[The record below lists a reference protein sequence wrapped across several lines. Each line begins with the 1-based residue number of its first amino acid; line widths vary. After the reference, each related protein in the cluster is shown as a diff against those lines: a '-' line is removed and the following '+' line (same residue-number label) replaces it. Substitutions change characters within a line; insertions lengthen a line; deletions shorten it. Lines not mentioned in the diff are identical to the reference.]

1 LKFIKREVTAI
12 EKNPP
17 DRKCIFTGEKRCKSE
32 LVRFVV
38 GPDKVLVPD
47 ILGRLP
53 GKGLWLKSSRNVIS
67 DACKKN
73 VFSRHASTPIMVPED
88 LIGLVEGLL
97 RKRCLEI
104 FSLAKRAGQLVGG
117 YEKVRSILLIE
128 KVGVLFMASDTAKD
142 GKNKISGLAISAPT
156 INCFSGSEL
165 GAAIGR
171 ERLVHAV
178 IKPGGF
184 TQKILSETSRLL
196 GFCDNTPIYKLNK

>member
-1 LKFIKREVTAI
+1 VQAI
-12 EKNPP
+12 EKDLL
-17 DRKCIFTGEKRCKSE
+17 DRKCIFTGEKRRKSE

-38 GPDKVLVPD
+38 GPDKVIVPD
-47 ILGRLP
+47 IVGRLP
-53 GKGLWLKSSRNVIS
+53 GKGFWLKSSKSVIF

-73 VFSRHASTPIMVPED
+73 IFARHARTSVTVPED

-104 FSLAKRAGQLVGG
+104 FGLAKRAGQMVGG

-128 KVGVLFMASDTAKD
+128 KVGVLFMASDIAKD
-142 GKNKISGLAISAPT
+142 GKNKISGLATGATI

-178 IKPGGF
+178 IRPGGF
-184 TQKILSETSRLL
+184 AQKLLSETSRLM

>member
-1 LKFIKREVTAI
+1 MQAI
-12 EKNPP
+12 EKDFL
-17 DRKCIFTGEKRCKSE
+17 DRKCISTGEKRRKSE

-38 GPDKVLVPD
+38 GPDKVIVPD
-47 ILGRLP
+47 IVGRLP
-53 GKGLWLKSSRNVIS
+53 GKGFWLKSSKSVIF

-73 VFSRHASTPIMVPED
+73 IFARHARTSVTVPED

-104 FSLAKRAGQLVGG
+104 FGLAKRAGQMVGG

-128 KVGVLFMASDTAKD
+128 KVGVLFMASDIAKD
-142 GKNKISGLAISAPT
+142 GKNKISGLATGATI

-178 IKPGGF
+178 IRPGGF
-184 TQKILSETSRLL
+184 AQKLLSETSRLM

>member
-1 LKFIKREVTAI
+1 VQAI
-12 EKNPP
+12 EKDLL
-17 DRKCIFTGEKRCKSE
+17 DRKCICTGEKRRKSE

-38 GPDKVLVPD
+38 GPDKVIVPD
-47 ILGRLP
+47 IVGRLP
-53 GKGLWLKSSRNVIS
+53 GKGFWLKSSKSVIF

-73 VFSRHASTPIMVPED
+73 IFARHARTSVTVPED

-104 FSLAKRAGQLVGG
+104 FGLAKRAGQMVGG

-128 KVGVLFMASDTAKD
+128 KVGVLFMASDIAKD
-142 GKNKISGLAISAPT
+142 GKNKISGLATGATI

-178 IKPGGF
+178 IRPGGF
-184 TQKILSETSRLL
+184 AQKLLSETSRLM

>member
-1 LKFIKREVTAI
+1 MQAI
-12 EKNPP
+12 EKDLL
-17 DRKCIFTGEKRCKSE
+17 DRKCIFTGEKRRKSE

-38 GPDKVLVPD
+38 GPDKVIVPD
-47 ILGRLP
+47 IVGRLP
-53 GKGLWLKSSRNVIS
+53 GKGFWLKSSKSVIF

-73 VFSRHASTPIMVPED
+73 IFARHARTSVTVPED

-104 FSLAKRAGQLVGG
+104 FGLAKRAGQMVGG

-128 KVGVLFMASDTAKD
+128 KVGVLFMASDIAKD
-142 GKNKISGLAISAPT
+142 GKNKISGLATGATI

-178 IKPGGF
+178 IRPGGF
-184 TQKILSETSRLL
+184 AQKLLSETSRLM

>member
-1 LKFIKREVTAI
+1 
-12 EKNPP
+12 
-17 DRKCIFTGEKRCKSE
+17 
-32 LVRFVV
+32 V
-38 GPDKVLVPD
+38 GPDKVIVPD
-47 ILGRLP
+47 IVGRLP
-53 GKGLWLKSSRNVIS
+53 GKGFWLKSSKSVIL

-73 VFSRHASTPIMVPED
+73 IFARHARTSVTVPED

-104 FSLAKRAGQLVGG
+104 FGLAKRAGQMVGG

-128 KVGVLFMASDTAKD
+128 KVGVLFMASDIAKD
-142 GKNKISGLAISAPT
+142 GKNKISGLATGATI

-178 IKPGGF
+178 IRPGGF
-184 TQKILSETSRLL
+184 AQKLLSETSRLM

>member
-1 LKFIKREVTAI
+1 MQAI
-12 EKNPP
+12 EKDFL
-17 DRKCIFTGEKRCKSE
+17 DRKCIFTGEKRRKSE

-38 GPDKVLVPD
+38 GPDKVIVPD
-47 ILGRLP
+47 IVGRLP
-53 GKGLWLKSSRNVIS
+53 GKGFWLKSSKSVIF

-73 VFSRHASTPIMVPED
+73 IFARHARISVTVPED

-104 FSLAKRAGQLVGG
+104 FGLAKRAGQMVGG

-128 KVGVLFMASDTAKD
+128 KVGVLFMASDIAKD
-142 GKNKISGLAISAPT
+142 SKNKISGLATGATI

-178 IKPGGF
+178 IRPGGF
-184 TQKILSETSRLL
+184 AQKLLGETSRLM

>member
-1 LKFIKREVTAI
+1 MQAI
-12 EKNPP
+12 EKDLL
-17 DRKCIFTGEKRCKSE
+17 DRKCIFTGEKRRKSE

-38 GPDKVLVPD
+38 GPDKVIVPD
-47 ILGRLP
+47 IVGRLP
-53 GKGLWLKSSRNVIS
+53 GKGFWLKSSKSVIF

-73 VFSRHASTPIMVPED
+73 IFARHARTSVTVPED

-104 FSLAKRAGQLVGG
+104 FGLAKRAGQMVGG

-128 KVGVLFMASDTAKD
+128 KVGVLFMASDIAKD
-142 GKNKISGLAISAPT
+142 GKNKISGLATGATI

-178 IKPGGF
+178 IRPGGF
-184 TQKILSETSRLL
+184 AQKLLSETSRLM
-196 GFCDNTPIYKLNK
+196 GFCDNTPTYKLNK

>member
-1 LKFIKREVTAI
+1 MQAI
-12 EKNPP
+12 EKDFL
-17 DRKCIFTGEKRCKSE
+17 DRKCISTGEKRRKSE

-38 GPDKVLVPD
+38 GPDKVIVPD
-47 ILGRLP
+47 IVGRLP
-53 GKGLWLKSSRNVIS
+53 GKGFWLKSSKSVIF

-73 VFSRHASTPIMVPED
+73 IFARHARTSVTVPED

-97 RKRCLEI
+97 RKHCLEI
-104 FSLAKRAGQLVGG
+104 FGLAKRAGQMVGG

-128 KVGVLFMASDTAKD
+128 KVGVLFMASDIAKD
-142 GKNKISGLAISAPT
+142 GKNKIGGLATGATI

-178 IKPGGF
+178 IRPGGF
-184 TQKILSETSRLL
+184 AQKLLSETSRLM